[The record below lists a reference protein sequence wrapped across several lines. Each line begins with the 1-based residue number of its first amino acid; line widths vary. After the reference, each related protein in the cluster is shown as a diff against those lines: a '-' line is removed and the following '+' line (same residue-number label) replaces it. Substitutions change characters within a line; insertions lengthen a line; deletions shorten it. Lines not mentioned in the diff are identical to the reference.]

1 MAQDKQVV
9 VVTGGS
15 RGIGRVVAV
24 RLAGPGTV
32 VCYNYHRSNDTVAEE
47 TGRLIEQ
54 AGGRAWADRV
64 DVSANDDV
72 KGFFSR
78 IVDRYGRVDVLVNN
92 AGVAI
97 DGLLV
102 RLKESDWDRVMSIN
116 LKGAFN
122 CMQAVG
128 KQMMKQ
134 RQGRIINMS
143 SVVGVMGNAGQAS
156 YSASKAGLIGLT
168 KTAARELAP
177 RGITVNAIAP
187 GFIDTAMTE
196 ELPDKA
202 KQAMLSQIPL
212 GRIGLPEDVAGVA
225 AFLASPEAGYITG
238 QVIHVNGGMYM

>member
-78 IVDRYGRVDVLVNN
+78 IVDRHGRVDVLVNN

>member
-1 MAQDKQVV
+1 
-9 VVTGGS
+9 
-15 RGIGRVVAV
+15 
-24 RLAGPGTV
+24 
-32 VCYNYHRSNDTVAEE
+32 
-47 TGRLIEQ
+47 
-54 AGGRAWADRV
+54 
-64 DVSANDDV
+64 
-72 KGFFSR
+72 
-78 IVDRYGRVDVLVNN
+78 
-92 AGVAI
+92 
-97 DGLLV
+97 
-102 RLKESDWDRVMSIN
+102 
-116 LKGAFN
+116 
-122 CMQAVG
+122 
-128 KQMMKQ
+128 
-134 RQGRIINMS
+134 
-143 SVVGVMGNAGQAS
+143 VGVMGNAGQAS

>member
-78 IVDRYGRVDVLVNN
+78 IVDRHGRVDVLVNN

-143 SVVGVMGNAGQAS
+143 SVVGVMALLAGSRRRARIAS
-156 YSASKAGLIGLT
+156 AIGVPPGSRVMITSWPRAS
-168 KTAARELAP
+168 R
-177 RGITVNAIAP
+177 
-187 GFIDTAMTE
+187 
-196 ELPDKA
+196 
-202 KQAMLSQIPL
+202 
-212 GRIGLPEDVAGVA
+212 
-225 AFLASPEAGYITG
+225 
-238 QVIHVNGGMYM
+238 

>member
-1 MAQDKQVV
+1 MTEDKRVV

-15 RGIGRVVAV
+15 RGIGRAVSV
-24 RLAGPGTV
+24 RLAGPETV
-32 VCYNYHRSNDTVAEE
+32 VCYNYHRSDDAVARE
-47 TGRLIEQ
+47 TGELIES
-54 AGGRAWADRV
+54 AGGQAWADRV
-64 DVSANDDV
+64 DVSSNSDV
-72 KGFFSR
+72 KSFFNR
-78 IVDRYGRVDVLVNN
+78 IVDEHGRVDILVNN

-102 RLKESDWDRVMSIN
+102 RLKESDWDRVLSIN

-134 RQGRIINMS
+134 RRGRIINMT
-143 SVVGVMGNAGQAS
+143 SVVALMGNVGQAS

-177 RGITVNAIAP
+177 RGITVNAVAP

-196 ELPDKA
+196 QLPDKA
-202 KQAMLSQIPL
+202 KEAMLGQIPL
-212 GRIGLPEDVAGVA
+212 GRIGLPEDVAGAV
-225 AFLASPEAGYITG
+225 AFLASAEAGYITG